1 MILSVP
7 IGATLLVILAAPAG
21 AQAAI
26 TEHEAPADMAKL
38 DPAIRSALANAPE
51 DAQKQPGGTFNNK

>member
-1 MILSVP
+1 ML
-7 IGATLLVILAAPAG
+7 ATPAG

-26 TEHEAPADMAKL
+26 KEQEALADMAKL

-51 DAQKQPGGTFNNK
+51 DARKQPGKTFNTE